1 MTLKSHMFQH
11 VASRSL
17 WLLQPLMTLLL
28 LAPVDKAAADL
39 PKAVVELQPPW
50 IHVLREDRVTLTCQ
64 GAHSPGNQSTQWL
77 HNGSPIPTQVQP
89 SYTFKAESND
99 SGEYRCRTDRTS
111 LSNPLQLDVT
121 AEWLLLQTPQLVFQE
136 GESIV
141 LRCHSWRNN
150 PMNKVTFYQNGT
162 AKKFSHYNT
171 TFFIAE
177 ANSSHSGDYH
187 CTGRIGNTFYS
198 SKSVTITVRKI
209 LSTSNDSLVVTIVA
223 VVAGI
228 VAVATIAVLAVFI
241 YLRRRRSSALSGNSK
256 LRGMGETL
264 PEELGEY
271 SVLYGGSAMPHP
283 GLPEG
288 LEPAASN
295 LSSPIDRE
303 EADKAEVENTITYSL
318 LMHPE
323 AAEEDIEPNY
333 QNHN

>member
-198 SKSVTITVRKI
+198 SKSVTITVR
-209 LSTSNDSLVVTIVA
+209 T
-223 VVAGI
+223 
-228 VAVATIAVLAVFI
+228 
-241 YLRRRRSSALSGNSK
+241 
-256 LRGMGETL
+256 
-264 PEELGEY
+264 
-271 SVLYGGSAMPHP
+271 
-283 GLPEG
+283 
-288 LEPAASN
+288 
-295 LSSPIDRE
+295 SPIDRE

>member
-1 MTLKSHMFQH
+1 MGISSFLPLLCTDSDRADCKLSQYLGHML
-11 VASRSL
+11 L
-17 WLLQPLMTLLL
+17 WIAVLL
-28 LAPVDKAAADL
+28 LAPVAGMPTDL

-141 LRCHSWRNN
+141 LRCHSWRNI
-150 PMNKVTFYQNGT
+150 PMNKVTFYQNGI

-171 TFFIAE
+171 TFSIAE

-187 CTGRIGNTFYS
+187 CTGRIGQTFYS

-228 VAVATIAVLAVFI
+228 VAVATIAVLAVLI

-256 LRGMGETL
+256 LPGMGETL
-264 PEELGEY
+264 PEE
-271 SVLYGGSAMPHP
+271 
-283 GLPEG
+283 
-288 LEPAASN
+288 PA
-295 LSSPIDRE
+295 SPIDRE

>member
-1 MTLKSHMFQH
+1 MGISSFLPLLCTDSDRADCKLSQYLGHML
-11 VASRSL
+11 L
-17 WLLQPLMTLLL
+17 WIAVLL
-28 LAPVDKAAADL
+28 LAPVAGMPTDL

-141 LRCHSWRNN
+141 LRCHSWRNI
-150 PMNKVTFYQNGT
+150 PMNKVTFYQNGI

-171 TFFIAE
+171 TFSIAE

-187 CTGRIGNTFYS
+187 CTGRIGQTFYS
-198 SKSVTITVRKI
+198 SKSVTITVR
-209 LSTSNDSLVVTIVA
+209 T
-223 VVAGI
+223 
-228 VAVATIAVLAVFI
+228 
-241 YLRRRRSSALSGNSK
+241 LSGNSK
-256 LRGMGETL
+256 LPGMGETL
-264 PEELGEY
+264 PEEPGEY

-283 GLPEG
+283 GLPEV

-295 LSSPIDRE
+295 PSSPIDRE

>member
-1 MTLKSHMFQH
+1 MM
-11 VASRSL
+11 L
-17 WLLQPLMTLLL
+17 WMAVLL
-28 LAPVDKAAADL
+28 LAPVAGMSTDL

-241 YLRRRRSSALSGNSK
+241 YLRRRRSSA
-256 LRGMGETL
+256 
-264 PEELGEY
+264 
-271 SVLYGGSAMPHP
+271 
-283 GLPEG
+283 
-288 LEPAASN
+288 
-295 LSSPIDRE
+295 SPIDRE